1 MQRSEAQF
9 CRDQAQRILELAKGC
24 ADSKVR
30 DHLAMMAN
38 EWLDRAKV
46 KETPPPNRQSF
57 PKPKSKLRFWYKS
70 KLRFW

>member
-38 EWLDRAKV
+38 EWLDRAKA
-46 KETPPPNRQSF
+46 KESPNPQSS
-57 PKPKSKLRFWYKS
+57 PKPKSKLRFFLVGK
-70 KLRFW
+70 

>member
-1 MQRSEAQF
+1 MQRSELQF

-38 EWLDRAKV
+38 EWLDRAKA
-46 KETPPPNRQSF
+46 KETPPPNPLSS
-57 PKPKSKLRFWYKS
+57 PKPKSKLLFLVKR
-70 KLRFW
+70 